1 MRDKTEIKKEMVSP
15 IHRFV
20 CACLLKACL
29 ALLVISVSEPA
40 HANVSRSFRP
50 SINSAGTGFVNGIWD
65 YVTTPYLYAI
75 LDKNAFSTLYA
86 GPSNALDTEGFN
98 VGFRVGTPV
107 LPIYTAFTIKSFKTN
122 NITREFSERDPT
134 STATRENKISESENL
149 RVNALLG
156 THIGNF
162 GIGFFVKHSQNESID
177 TKIDPA
183 RGVEN
188 SSNITQ
194 RLTSRTELEL
204 HEQRYGVEFGS
215 SDNKLLW
222 AWSFSVDYRD
232 FNQFFNNPNP
242 NNSIFTRAP
251 VFDFYQT
258 DASGIGTS
266 GTEENNIVSRTIFD
280 HMGGAGGFARREIGL
295 NFLGW
300 FSDLRLFGSPDKS
313 VYGNLGL
320 DFQSYFIPK
329 TTGANSN
336 TNREASLTGYSI
348 LPTLF
353 YDYDFQLEVGGLQST
368 FRLTPAF
375 RFIYHKES
383 ASLAAN
389 ESPVRT
395 YITPDSFTIDITERE
410 LEFLF
415 GIKLFYQIIPT
426 FKLFFSYIPTFT
438 LEHLREESLSKV
450 NAEALGGNPNTSN
463 KIKHG
468 FFSSDLTNFNLG
480 LSYEPSQKITVNL
493 QVDADPSDGKFNLS
507 RIRAGIDLLFF

>member
-1 MRDKTEIKKEMVSP
+1 MVSP
-15 IHRFV
+15 IYQFV
-20 CACLLKACL
+20 CVCLLKVCL
-29 ALLVISVSEPA
+29 ALLVILVSEPA
-40 HANVSRSFRP
+40 QANVSRSFRP
-50 SINSAGTGFVNGIWD
+50 SINSAGTGFVNGVWD

-75 LDKNAFSTLYA
+75 LDKNAFSALYA

-98 VGFRVGTPV
+98 VGFRVGIPV

-122 NITREFSERDPT
+122 NITREFSNEAEGGLRFDK
-134 STATRENKISESENL
+134 ARENKNL
-149 RVNALLG
+149 RVNAQLG

-162 GIGFFVKHSQNESID
+162 GIGAFIKHSQNKFINTRTVPE
-177 TKIDPA
+177 
-183 RGVEN
+183 RGNET
-188 SSNITQ
+188 SSNIT
-194 RLTSRTELEL
+194 RLLGLTSRAELEL
-204 HEQRYGVEFGS
+204 HEQRYGLEFGS

-232 FNQFFNNPNP
+232 FNQFHSDTDQNNNRFN
-242 NNSIFTRAP
+242 RAP
-251 VFDFYQT
+251 IFDFYLP
-258 DASGIGTS
+258 DASGIGTAA
-266 GTEENNIVSRTIFD
+266 GDRDNIVTAALIS
-280 HMGGAGGFARREIGL
+280 HMGGQNGFARREIGL

-300 FSDLRLFGSPDKS
+300 FSDLRLFGQRDKS

-320 DFQSYFIPK
+320 DFQSYIIPK

-336 TNREASLTGYSI
+336 TNRDASLTGYNI
-348 LPTLF
+348 IPTLF

-375 RFIYHKES
+375 RFTYHAES

-389 ESPVRT
+389 DSPVQT

-410 LEFLF
+410 LEFIF
-415 GIKLFYQIIPT
+415 GIKLFYQILPT

-450 NAEALGGNPNTSN
+450 NNEALGGDLNTSN
-463 KIKHG
+463 KIKHD